1 MITLITTL
9 FLITYKNYNLGDLRN
24 YPMKKII
31 AGALLAPASTLAFAS
46 PAGCGIGTAVIFPD
60 ASRRHERVLAAS
72 TSGICG
78 NKTTR
83 VTSATRGC
91 DGANGPLKLAQAVMD
106 ENMDQLAAEA
116 AVGQGETL
124 AALAEVMGVEAQD
137 TAAFNRVIQSNFDSM
152 FTTETTSGEAFEAM
166 TSAMAADAELQK
178 YLG

>member
-1 MITLITTL
+1 
-9 FLITYKNYNLGDLRN
+9 
-24 YPMKKII
+24 MKKII
-31 AGALLAPASTLAFAS
+31 AGAILVSASSFAAAAT
-46 PAGCGIGTAVIFPD
+46 PAGCGAGYQFVFPE
-60 ASRRHERVLAAS
+60 ANQWYQHVMAATTNG
-72 TSGICG
+72 TSGNQTFG
-78 NKTTR
+78 M
-83 VTSATRGC
+83 TSGTLGC
-91 DGANGPLKLAQAVMD
+91 ESANGPLKLAQAFMD

-152 FTTETTSGEAFEAM
+152 FTTEATSGEAFEAM